1 MRSKTARRF
10 ACKIQKNTKKADK
23 PFLGN
28 QYGRENPKA
37 ELGNPRVDKLF
48 PNWENENKYAE
59 DR

>member
-1 MRSKTARRF
+1 MLYH
-10 ACKIQKNTKKADK
+10 N
-23 PFLGN
+23 
-28 QYGRENPKA
+28 RENPKA